1 MGKGSGEGA
10 TPDSLLPTASHMGE
24 LAALLSALLWALSS
38 AMMGSQAARV
48 PAPVISAIR
57 LLGATLVIWAA
68 GAALLLAGAI
78 EGVSAVRALALAGT
92 GVLGPGV
99 GDTLYIRSIPAV
111 GLARAFPI
119 SMAAFPLFTVLL
131 AALLV
136 GESITLPVVIGA
148 ALIVVGTYLIGVRN
162 AETAVDQE
170 PSDTRRPTSDA
181 RLGIALVL
189 GAALL
194 WACSSV
200 WVRVASAGVS
210 PVLVGAIRLPAA
222 GLLTAMVAWSAG
234 QALWPASYGR
244 RSLAT
249 MTAAGVLGTGAGSL
263 LWVVGVQ
270 HAGAARTA
278 ILSSTAPLFALP
290 LAAVFLHERITRRV
304 AVGTVLSIAGIWLV
318 TL

>member
-1 MGKGSGEGA
+1 
-10 TPDSLLPTASHMGE
+10 MGE

-99 GDTLYIRSIPAV
+99 GDTLYIGSIPAV

-148 ALIVVGTYLIGVRN
+148 ALIVVGTYLIGVRR

-170 PSDTRRPTSDA
+170 PSDLAARHPTPAWVSPWSWRRPCSGHVPA
-181 RLGIALVL
+181 SGCASPRP
-189 GAALL
+189 
-194 WACSSV
+194 AC
-200 WVRVASAGVS
+200 R
-210 PVLVGAIRLPAA
+210 RC
-222 GLLTAMVAWSAG
+222 WSA
-234 QALWPASYGR
+234 LSVSR
-244 RSLAT
+244 R
-249 MTAAGVLGTGAGSL
+249 
-263 LWVVGVQ
+263 
-270 HAGAARTA
+270 RDC
-278 ILSSTAPLFALP
+278 
-290 LAAVFLHERITRRV
+290 
-304 AVGTVLSIAGIWLV
+304 
-318 TL
+318 